1 MICFLKYIQTN
12 KMEIDWHR
20 IFFNDEP
27 YSFFLEILFRTPL
40 MFLAVVIILRFTGKR
55 GVQQLSI
62 FEMVM
67 IITLGSAAGDS
78 MFYKDVGI
86 FHAVAVFMIILGVYR
101 LIIFLITKS
110 EKVELLL
117 EGKPTYIIKHG
128 KLCVK
133 DINGQ
138 DLGSD
143 EFFGELRGHNIE
155 HLGQI
160 RYAIL
165 EDTGRIS
172 VFYFPDEDVIPGLP
186 ILPDDYNLRQKQ
198 ITKPSMYACA
208 KCGSTYQ
215 LEIADLVICEYC
227 KHNEWVEAVDRKRI
241 T

>member
-1 MICFLKYIQTN
+1 MN
-12 KMEIDWHR
+12 DDMEIDWHR
-20 IFFNDEP
+20 IFFNEEP

-78 MFYKDVGI
+78 MFYKDVGL
-86 FHAVAVFMIILGVYR
+86 FHAIAVFVIIMGIYR
-101 LIIFLITKS
+101 LIIMLITKY

-117 EGKPTYIIKHG
+117 EGEPIYIIKYG
-128 KLCVK
+128 KLCFRR
-133 DINGQ
+133 INGQ
-138 DLGSD
+138 ELGSD

-165 EDTGRIS
+165 EDTGKIS
-172 VFYFPDEDVIPGLP
+172 VFYLPDDEVLPGLP
-186 ILPDDYNLRQKQ
+186 ILPDDYNQKQ
-198 ITKPSMYACA
+198 QQIIKPGLYACA
-208 KCGSTYQ
+208 KCGSTYPM
-215 LEIADLVICEYC
+215 EITDLIFCETC
-227 KHNEWVEAVDRKRI
+227 KHNEWVEALDRKRI

>member
-1 MICFLKYIQTN
+1 
-12 KMEIDWHR
+12 MEVDWHR
-20 IFFNDEP
+20 ILFNDEP

-78 MFYKDVGI
+78 MFYKDVGL
-86 FHAVAVFMIILGVYR
+86 FHAVAVFVIILGIYR
-101 LIIFLITKS
+101 LIIMLITKY

-117 EGKPTYIIKHG
+117 EGKPMYIIKHG
-128 KLCVK
+128 KLSLKSV
-133 DINGQ
+133 NGQ
-138 DLGSD
+138 NLGSD
-143 EFFGELRGHNIE
+143 EFFGELRSHNIE

-172 VFYFPDEDVIPGLP
+172 VFYFPDDEVLPGLP
-186 ILPDDYNLRQKQ
+186 ILPDDYNKKQQQ
-198 ITKPSMYACA
+198 ITKPGLYACA
-208 KCGSTYQ
+208 KCGSIYPM
-215 LEIADLVICEYC
+215 EITDLVVCENC
-227 KHNEWVEAVDRKRI
+227 EHNEWVEALDRRRI